1 MKCCSWRS
9 CESSSRYGDGGSKGR
24 SGFWLHR
31 VQAASRPTWGW
42 GPRRKVGCEVPL
54 IPGSGERPQ
63 HPLGSLSDPQATLYM
78 LRGCWTLLAWSLQP
92 QTPGWFSTSEKLA
105 SILASRPGHLPHS
118 QTHTSLCSDH
128 LLGNLLLITE
138 GGKKEGGM
146 EASSPSPL
154 PSPRPPSPLGGTTAS
169 HCRLGPPMTTGS
181 LTDPQEPWSP
191 EAQVGS
197 GHEEGRCRDRLRTPG
212 PRGQGPLSSRKW

>member
-9 CESSSRYGDGGSKGR
+9 CRSSCRYGDGGSKGR

-42 GPRRKVGCEVPL
+42 GPRRKVRCEVPL

-63 HPLGSLSDPQATLYM
+63 HPFCSLSDPQLPSTCPRSAGHFWHGPCSHRPLDGSAP
-78 LRGCWTLLAWSLQP
+78 LRNWP
-92 QTPGWFSTSEKLA
+92 A
-105 SILASRPGHLPHS
+105 SLASRPGHLPHS

-128 LLGNLLLITE
+128 LLGNLLLTTE

-146 EASSPSPL
+146 EASSPSPP
-154 PSPRPPSPLGGTTAS
+154 PSPRPPSPLGGTTPS
-169 HCRLGPPMTTGS
+169 HCRLGPSMTTGS
-181 LTDPQEPWSP
+181 LTDPQEE
-191 EAQVGS
+191 EA
-197 GHEEGRCRDRLRTPG
+197 
-212 PRGQGPLSSRKW
+212 